1 MKKFLLSFILISNFS
16 FSQVIDYQGFMDFS
30 YNDDSGKIILEIDN
44 LDNEF
49 LYINSL
55 SRGVG
60 NNDLGLDRGQL
71 GNSRI
76 VYFTKRGN
84 KILYESVDFS
94 TISKPNNTDLAKA
107 SSTALFSNS
116 LDELD
121 MYLKLGWINKI
132 LLPLLVK

>member
-1 MKKFLLSFILISNFS
+1 MDSKKKIIFLKILIMNKTLLLLILTPIFL
-16 FSQVIDYQGFMDFS
+16 FSQIDDFQGFMDFS
-30 YNDDSGKIILEIDN
+30 YDNDSGKIILNIED
-44 LDNEF
+44 LDKEF

-84 KILYESVDFS
+84 KILL
-94 TISKPNNTDLAKA
+94 IQPNLKYI
-107 SSTALFSNS
+107 SNS
-116 LDELD
+116 ENNLENKAVDEAFARSVLFGFD
-121 MYLKLGWINKI
+121 IIKK
-132 LLPLLVK
+132 